1 MDSLLDPHVLLAPVR
16 DDDGHIVDFVYT
28 YVNDAALED
37 HNRTREA
44 LIGARFGTILPSEW
58 DSGIFREYAR
68 VLETGKPYVG
78 NGVPLTDDTNG
89 GRQRRYDL
97 RGILVGEELMLSW
110 RDVTDRERTIEALAE
125 SEARF
130 RLLAENA
137 TDLVFHIDDQGKILW
152 VSPSVTS
159 LMGLEPAELVGRT
172 GMRLCEPEDHS
183 TLISAVEQMLA
194 GETAVCR
201 VRLLHAD
208 GERRWVEITFRGIS
222 GADAAHPGGVAAV
235 RDIHAEVVAERALEH
250 AVVFDSLTG
259 LARRSL
265 ALERIQAKLDEA
277 QASGEAWSL
286 LCAGVDGLSRINSAY
301 TYAAGDEVIKEIAS
315 RLVEAAGSEDRV
327 ARIAGDEFAILIPEL
342 QSPAE
347 AAVAANEIL
356 SAARGAVD
364 IGEAK
369 VDVTVS
375 VGIATGVGGDAQI
388 LLRDATAAMRQA
400 GRRSSDTW
408 KFLDGNAGAE
418 AQRVLKMQHDL
429 RQDIALGLIQ
439 PWFMPIVDLQT
450 NNVMGYEA
458 LARWV
463 RAEGGVVLPAGFL
476 SVAEG
481 SDLILDLDAAILRQ
495 ACEALA
501 VLPED
506 QHVAVNLSPLTLALS
521 NVPDLVRSA
530 VQETGIDPQRLHL
543 EITETSV
550 VAVTDA
556 VITAMREV
564 SAMGISW
571 WIDDFGTGFSS
582 LSHLRDLPIDG
593 IKLDRAF
600 AGVVSDDAE
609 EASRLRRL
617 AQGIFGLATGLELR
631 TVAEGVEHAE
641 QAEVL
646 TQQGWQCGQGWLFG
660 KARPI
665 TELLPSLS

>member
-16 DDDGHIVDFVYT
+16 DAEGHIVHFVYT

-44 LIGARFGTILPSEW
+44 LIGARLGTILPSEW
-58 DSGIFREYAR
+58 DSEIFLEYAR
-68 VLETGKPYVG
+68 VLETGQPYVG
-78 NGVPLTDDTNG
+78 NGIPLVDDAHG
-89 GRQRRYDL
+89 GRQRCYDL

-110 RDVTDRERTIEALAE
+110 RDVTDREKMIEALAE
-125 SEARF
+125 SEGRF

-137 TDLVFHIDDQGKILW
+137 MDLVFHIDDEGRILW
-152 VSPSVTS
+152 VSPSVRS
-159 LMGLEPAELVGRT
+159 MLGLEPASLVGRT
-172 GMRLCEPEDHS
+172 GIRLCEPEDQP
-183 TLISAVEQMLA
+183 TLVSAVKQMLA

-201 VRLLHAD
+201 VRLLRFD
-208 GERRWVEITFRGIS
+208 GGRRWVEITFRGLS
-222 GADAAHPGGVAAV
+222 GADSAHQGGVAAV

-250 AVVFDSLTG
+250 AVVFDALTG

-265 ALERIQAKLDEA
+265 ALEHIQAKLDEV
-277 QASGEAWSL
+277 QATGEAWSL
-286 LCAGVDGLSRINSAY
+286 LCAGIDGLSQINNAY
-301 TYAAGDEVIKEIAS
+301 TFEAGDEVIKEVAV
-315 RLVEAAGSEDRV
+315 RLIQAAGED
-327 ARIAGDEFAILIPEL
+327 AH
-342 QSPAE
+342 
-347 AAVAANEIL
+347 
-356 SAARGAVD
+356 
-364 IGEAK
+364 
-369 VDVTVS
+369 
-375 VGIATGVGGDAQI
+375 I

-400 GRRSSDTW
+400 GRKSSDSW

-418 AQRVLKMQHDL
+418 AQRVLELQHDL
-429 RQDIALGLIQ
+429 RQDIALGLVQ
-439 PWFMPIVDLQT
+439 PWFMPIVDLKT
-450 NNVMGYEA
+450 NAVTGYEA

-463 RAEGGVVLPAGFL
+463 RAEDGVSLPAEFL
-476 SVAEG
+476 AVAEG
-481 SDLILDLDAAILRQ
+481 SDLILELDAIILRQ

-521 NVPDLVRSA
+521 DVPELVRSA
-530 VQETGIDPQRLHL
+530 VQIAGIDPQRLHL

-550 VAVTDA
+550 VTVTDVVVA
-556 VITAMREV
+556 AMREV
-564 SAMGISW
+564 SAMGVSW

-600 AGVVSDDAE
+600 AGVVSDDKV

-641 QAEVL
+641 QAAVL
-646 TQQGWQCGQGWLFG
+646 TQQGWQCGQGWLYG
-660 KARPI
+660 QAAPLAEI
-665 TELLPSLS
+665 APSFS